1 MIKPKILAVA
11 GGSASGKSS
20 IVKLL
25 AKEFENDLVVIGHDN
40 YYKAHDDLA
49 FEDRVGLNYDHPK
62 AFDNDLFYDDLN
74 KLLEGN
80 DIEMPLYDYTIH
92 TRSKETKKISPKKII
107 LIEGILVLYD
117 KKIREITDTK
127 VFVDA
132 DSDVRLKRRILR
144 DTKERGRS
152 IESCLTQYIE
162 QVKPMHEKYVE
173 PSKKYADIIIPRGA
187 KNTKGIEILSKH
199 IENLI
204 GNTHES

>member
-62 AFDNDLFYDDLN
+62 AFDNDLFYNDLN
-74 KLLEGN
+74 KVLDGN

-92 TRSKETKKISPKKII
+92 TRSKQTKKISPKKII

>member
-74 KLLEGN
+74 KLLDGN

-92 TRSKETKKISPKKII
+92 TRSKQTKKISPKKII

-204 GNTHES
+204 GTTHES

>member
-25 AKEFENDLVVIGHDN
+25 AKEFESDLVVIGHDN

-80 DIEMPLYDYTIH
+80 EIEMPIYDYTIH